1 MKILFKNAN
10 IVSRDGISVKDLLV
24 HDRIIEKI
32 ADTID
37 VKADKEYDLSGK
49 YLMPGAID
57 AHVHFRV
64 PGYEKKEDWKS
75 GSRAALAGGVT
86 TVFDMPNTKPHTT
99 TLHALE
105 TKRDLIRKD
114 TLINF
119 GLFFGANLDNLDE
132 VKKVHGIVGLKVYM
146 GATTGHMIMEQNARI
161 EKLLEKLYS
170 DHEYIVAVHAEDEEM
185 IRQHAETYKNED
197 TPEIHS
203 LIRNDAV
210 AFSAARTAVHL
221 AKKYN
226 GRLHICH
233 MSTKKEI
240 ELMTKYPDENITCET
255 TPHHLFLTV
264 ADYAEQGNFVKVNPP
279 LRSHKDQERLWDGLK
294 SKVID
299 IVVTDHAPHLS
310 AEKERGYWDAPA
322 GVPGVETMLPLL
334 LNAVNED
341 MLEFPD
347 VVDLVSM
354 RPAEIYGVQGKG
366 EVREGYDADLVV
378 VDMELERRVENS
390 KLYTKC
396 GWSPYAGRILKGWPV
411 MTFVRGRLGMENGKI
426 VESEGLHGK
435 EVKLSPA

>member
-1 MKILFKNAN
+1 MKTLFKNAQ
-10 IVSRDGISVKDLLV
+10 VVTKEGISVKDVLV
-24 HDRIIEKI
+24 HDRVIEKI
-32 ADTID
+32 ADSID
-37 VKADKEYDLSGK
+37 AKADKEYDLTGK

-64 PGYEKKEDWKS
+64 PGYEKKEDWKT

-99 TLHALE
+99 DLHALE

-132 VKKVHGIVGLKVYM
+132 LNKIKGVVGLKVYM
-146 GATTGHMIMEQNARI
+146 GATTGQIIQEEDARI
-161 EKLLEKLYS
+161 EALLEKLYS
-170 DHEYIVAVHAEDEEM
+170 DHQYVVAVHAENQTM
-185 IRQHAETYKNED
+185 IKKHTETYKDEHD
-197 TPEIHS
+197 PKVHS

-210 AFSAARTAVHL
+210 AYAAARTAVHL

-233 MSTKKEI
+233 MSTKKEL
-240 ELMTKYPDENITCET
+240 ELIAKYPDENITCEA

-264 ADYAEQGNFVKVNPP
+264 ADYADQENFVKVNPP
-279 LRSHKDQERLWDGLK
+279 LRSSKDQERLWDGIK
-294 SKVID
+294 GKQID
-299 IVVTDHAPHLS
+299 IVATDHAPHLRE
-310 AEKERGYWDAPA
+310 EKAQDYWDAPS

-341 MLEFPD
+341 MLELPD
-347 VVDLVSM
+347 VVDLVCT
-354 RPAEIYGVQGKG
+354 RPAEIYGVKGKG

-378 VDMELERRVENS
+378 VDLALERRVEDS
-390 KLYTKC
+390 ALYTKC
-396 GWSPYAGRILKGWPV
+396 GWSPFSGRILKGWPV

-426 VESEGLHGK
+426 VESDGLHGK
-435 EVKLSPA
+435 EVEV